1 MGKKINTA
9 IALSGIAIF
18 SLHIYNKIQFTLS
31 TAKGLLNN
39 SDNQYYEWR
48 FGKIRYI
55 KKGTGSPLLLIHNL
69 TPGSCSYEYKFLID
83 SLSKNHEVYA
93 FDLLGYG
100 LSDKPNITY
109 TNYLFVQSTIDFIK
123 KVIGR
128 KCSVIASGDSA
139 SIAVMAAHNDGEV
152 IDKICLINPQNLNQ
166 LSQIPR
172 KRSRLLKFIIET
184 PVIGT
189 FLYHLQTSEK
199 KFVSKLKSSY
209 FNSSLIRP
217 ELSEA
222 FCEDSHH
229 SDHNAKFSFASYMG
243 RFMNT
248 NIVHA
253 LKEIDHS
260 IYLLYGKE
268 NTDYAKVAESYLS
281 FNPSIE
287 CFSVSDSSVLPQLEN
302 PGEVL
307 DQLNIIL

>member
-109 TNYLFVQSTIDFIK
+109 TNYLFVQ
-123 KVIGR
+123 
-128 KCSVIASGDSA
+128 
-139 SIAVMAAHNDGEV
+139 
-152 IDKICLINPQNLNQ
+152 
-166 LSQIPR
+166 
-172 KRSRLLKFIIET
+172 
-184 PVIGT
+184 
-189 FLYHLQTSEK
+189 
-199 KFVSKLKSSY
+199 
-209 FNSSLIRP
+209 
-217 ELSEA
+217 
-222 FCEDSHH
+222 
-229 SDHNAKFSFASYMG
+229 
-243 RFMNT
+243 
-248 NIVHA
+248 
-253 LKEIDHS
+253 
-260 IYLLYGKE
+260 
-268 NTDYAKVAESYLS
+268 
-281 FNPSIE
+281 
-287 CFSVSDSSVLPQLEN
+287 
-302 PGEVL
+302 
-307 DQLNIIL
+307 